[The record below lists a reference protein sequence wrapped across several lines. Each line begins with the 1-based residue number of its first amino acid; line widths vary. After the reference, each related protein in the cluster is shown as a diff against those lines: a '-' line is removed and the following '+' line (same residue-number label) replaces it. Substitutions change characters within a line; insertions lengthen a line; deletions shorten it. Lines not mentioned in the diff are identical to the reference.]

1 MYQLLKPKRI
11 LQTMATSSSDDIT
24 SQQVSDSGF
33 IIFSRNNFDAMGR
46 RRRPLAARSAAQ
58 RREAPPRPTA
68 RPKILISSKPSNTDQ
83 EKHRCTLHGTRSIR
97 VDGNNPQG

>member
-46 RRRPLAARSAAQ
+46 RRRPLAARSAAPSD
-58 RREAPPRPTA
+58 RPPENPDQLETIKHGPGETQMYLA
-68 RPKILISSKPSNTDQ
+68 RHKV
-83 EKHRCTLHGTRSIR
+83 H
-97 VDGNNPQG
+97 

>member
-46 RRRPLAARSAAQ
+46 RRRPLAARSAAPSD
-58 RREAPPRPTA
+58 RPPE
-68 RPKILISSKPSNTDQ
+68 IMISSEPSNMDPQ
-83 EKHRCTLHGTRSIR
+83 KHGYTLHGTGSIR